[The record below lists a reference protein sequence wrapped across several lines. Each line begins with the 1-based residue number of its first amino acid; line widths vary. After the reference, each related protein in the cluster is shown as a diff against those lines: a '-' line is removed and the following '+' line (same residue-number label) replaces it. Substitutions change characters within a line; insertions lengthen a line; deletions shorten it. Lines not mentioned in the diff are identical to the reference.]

1 MKASMSKLRVN
12 EICMEDDLQA
22 LVSQIN
28 RATWD
33 EDNDISG
40 YTLESMQTYLVNAD
54 TVFLACYAELG
65 HADTVID
72 EESPSRE
79 LSSQKL
85 VGIASGRYHLKPYG
99 RSRWLYIDEVDTC
112 SDYRRQG
119 VGSALMARFLELA
132 AENRCEEAWLA
143 TESDNLPAQRL
154 YESFDSA
161 EGEAIIGYAFD
172 MSQHSE

>member
-1 MKASMSKLRVN
+1 MSKLRVN
-12 EICMEDDLQA
+12 EICVEDDLHA

-40 YTLESMQTYLVNAD
+40 YTLASMQTYLMKAD
-54 TVFLACYAELG
+54 TVFLACFVESR
-65 HADTVID
+65 HADRAIG
-72 EESPSRE
+72 EQIPPGE

-85 VGIASGRYHLKPYG
+85 VGIASGRYQLKPYG
-99 RSRWLYIDEVDTC
+99 LSRWLYIDEVDTC

-119 VGSALMARFLELA
+119 VGSALMTRFLELA
-132 AENRCEEAWLA
+132 AENGCEEAWLA

-154 YESFDSA
+154 YESYDSA
-161 EGEAIIGYAFD
+161 EGETIVGYAFD

>member
-1 MKASMSKLRVN
+1 MSKLRVK
-12 EICMEDDLQA
+12 EICVDDDLQA

-28 RATWD
+28 LATWG

-40 YTLESMQTYLVNAD
+40 FTLESMQTYLMKAD
-54 TVFLACYAELG
+54 TVFLACFVELRD
-65 HADTVID
+65 ADGAID
-72 EESPSRE
+72 EQTPLGE

-85 VGIASGRYHLKPYG
+85 VGVASGRYQLKPYG
-99 RSRWLYIDEVDTC
+99 RSRWLYINEVDTC

-132 AENRCEEAWLA
+132 AENGCEEAWLA

-161 EGEAIIGYAFD
+161 EGEAIVGYAFN
-172 MSQHSE
+172 MSQQSG

>member
-1 MKASMSKLRVN
+1 MSKLWVN
-12 EICMEDDLQA
+12 EICVEDDLHA

-40 YTLESMQTYLVNAD
+40 YTLASMQTYLMKAD
-54 TVFLACYAELG
+54 TVFLACYVDLR

-72 EESPSRE
+72 EESPSGE

-85 VGIASGRYHLKPYG
+85 VGVASGRYQLKPYG
-99 RSRWLYIDEVDTC
+99 RTRWLYIDEVDTC
-112 SDYRRQG
+112 SDYRGQG
-119 VGSALMARFLELA
+119 VGSALMTRFLELA
-132 AENRCEEAWLA
+132 AENGCEEAWLA
-143 TESDNLPAQRL
+143 TESDNLHARRL

-161 EGEAIIGYAFD
+161 EGEAIVGYAFN
-172 MSQHSE
+172 MSRQSE